1 MINTSV
7 RNESLGNYVVGM
19 LVSWAFYRYDDK
31 GHVIDVVVWHDR
43 EVWRVAL
50 DTHSLEVRVGNL
62 LNHGK

>member
-7 RNESLGNYVVGM
+7 RNESLGNYVAGM

-31 GHVIDVVVWHDR
+31 GHVIDVVYHDR
-43 EVWRVAL
+43 EVWWVAL
-50 DTHSLEVRVGNL
+50 DTQSLEVRVGNL